1 MYVPLPVLAAIAI
14 AFLVLV
20 FLAMRRRGGDR
31 DLLAPPRMGG
41 TAPPPPLSQPP
52 RAWPASAAP
61 IRGELPDALEREVRE
76 LLAAGNKIEAIKQ
89 VRAATGLG
97 LREAKEMVERM

>member
-14 AFLVLV
+14 VFLALV

-41 TAPPPPLSQPP
+41 TAPPPLTQPP
-52 RAWPASAAP
+52 RAWPAGAAP